1 MIFKGFHRRLGL
13 IITAPA
19 HAGLR
24 CAMEIT
30 LDLAFV
36 RRILAEEYNRASE
49 DIRAVG
55 VLRALENSQQRHD
68 MRIASAPD
76 VGTLACRAGCTWC
89 CYFSV
94 DVRAVEAFSILDF
107 VERTFTI
114 EEKARVYA
122 EITVNSTALQN
133 LGESERMKRNVKCP
147 FLNEGRCTIYAAR
160 PQSCRN
166 YHATNVAGCQQ
177 SYEEPDNIEIDP
189 DFAPWVYQAGT
200 AHVDAFS
207 TAMRDAGY
215 DVSAYELNSALAAA
229 RSERAARERF
239 ESRLQ
244 PFTTL
249 SGEQVPVEFD
259 DLDH

>member
-1 MIFKGFHRRLGL
+1 
-13 IITAPA
+13 
-19 HAGLR
+19 
-24 CAMEIT
+24 MEIS
-30 LDLAFV
+30 LDLDFIRGV
-36 RRILAEEYNRASE
+36 LAQEYERAQDE
-49 DIRAVG
+49 IRTVG
-55 VLRALENSQQRHD
+55 ALRALENSHQRHD
-68 MRIASAPD
+68 ARIASAPD

-114 EEKARVYA
+114 EEKTRVYA
-122 EITVNSTALQN
+122 EIRANSTALRN
-133 LGESERMKRNVKCP
+133 LGENERMKRNVKCP
-147 FLNEGRCTIYAAR
+147 FLNEGRCTIYSAR

-177 SYEEPDNIEIDP
+177 SYEDPDNLDIDP

-215 DVSAYELNSALAAA
+215 DVSVYELNCALDAALAEPAA
-229 RSERAARERF
+229 RQRF

-244 PFTTL
+244 PFSSV
-249 SGEQVPVEFD
+249 SGEDVPVEFD
-259 DLDH
+259 DLDP